1 MSKICKCL
9 LIERR
14 ATMSKI
20 MYVIYIF
27 TTVNIYYKKK
37 LMLKTKKIW
46 EEHTAMI
53 FLSLL
58 LFIS

>member
-20 MYVIYIF
+20 TYALYIF
-27 TTVNIYYKKK
+27 TTVNIHYKKK
-37 LMLKTKKIW
+37 LMLKTNKQKFGKSI
-46 EEHTAMI
+46 
-53 FLSLL
+53 LL
-58 LFIS
+58 

>member
-20 MYVIYIF
+20 MYVLYIF

-37 LMLKTKKIW
+37 LILKTKTIW

>member
-20 MYVIYIF
+20 MYVLYIF